1 MTAKK
6 DNIKALFSNTRTR
19 IIIVFTVVLVVTTI
33 IIGIVK
39 FHKSF
44 GDSGKSD
51 MSRSPGAISSIPGS
65 LNQTAQYAALQQ
77 QQNIQNA
84 KDAASK
90 GKSSIPTI
98 IRAQSFGEGVES
110 VGATGGQGS
119 VGFSTLT
126 RESTSGPQST
136 LWFQNL
142 KDTNCSKDSID
153 KAVNENNA
161 SISDLKL
168 ACSCEQLHMVGYQLE
183 DLRVVCSCSELRT
196 IGITASAFKQ
206 AGYKADALKKC
217 GFTACQEKGAGFT
230 AQQMKNAGYS
240 DGELKGAGFS
250 EEAIA
255 KAGGIPDGISIADIK
270 KAGCSVEG
278 LKRLRAA
285 GVSAAAIRRNN
296 GCSVMQMKAAG
307 FSPTDLKNA
316 GFSAAEL
323 KVAGFT
329 PDQLKSAEY
338 NARDLLNAGFTPD
351 ELKEAGF
358 TENELKAA
366 EAELPPGFSHDDI
379 KKSGCSGAALNRER
393 LAGASAAI
401 IKKDAKC
408 SAKQLKSAGFN
419 DDDLDRA
426 GFSPEQIKSSGFTA
440 EGIGATVL
448 ANQGVR
454 DSRIKSA
461 GCDIKNLTELRK
473 SGVTAQRIHELNGCS
488 TAALKA
494 AGFDAEKLLIAGF
507 TPDELQS
514 AGFSPEDIKEGQ
526 AAISGGKDIS
536 DSTIRAAGCDENNL
550 TKLKKEGVSVKRIHD
565 LNGCSVAALKA
576 AGFNAEKLLKAG
588 FSPDDLR
595 AAGFSPE
602 DIKEGQVAIAG
613 EEYVGDSKVK
623 AAGCDINKLKIL
635 HDDGVSAQ
643 RIHDLNGCSAAA
655 LKAAGFDA
663 EKLLRAGFAPDELQS
678 AGFSPEDIKEG
689 QAAISGGKDIS
700 DSTIRAAGCD
710 ENNLTKLKKEG
721 VSAKRI
727 HDLNGCSVAALKA
740 AGFNAEKL
748 LKAGFSPD
756 DLRAAGFSPE
766 DIKEGQVAIAGEEY
780 VGDSK
785 VKAAGCDINKLK
797 ILHDDGVSAQ
807 RIHDLNGCSA
817 AALKAVGFNAEKL
830 LEAGFTPDELKSAG
844 LTPDEIKEAQAALHS
859 SGESVADYVIKSA
872 GCDTNKLKELEAQG
886 VSAKRIHELN
896 GCSAEKLKAAGFDV
910 AEIAAAGF
918 TPADL
923 LAAGFT
929 PQDLENANAAL
940 TPAGIIA
947 AGRGGD
953 CSVKSLEAAKDTGVS
968 AETIKNTLGCS
979 AAALKAAGFSAADL
993 KNAGF
998 TSGELSN
1005 VGFSPEDL
1013 KDAGYTAKELRAVG
1027 FSAADLKKAG
1037 FGATSLQDAGFSS
1050 DDLKAAGFSVADLK
1064 KAGFS
1069 AEDLKKSGFSAAE
1082 LHKAGYTAKELKQA
1096 GFGVAALK
1104 NAGLSDSDLEEAGV
1118 SKSEAALAGLEK
1130 IDPLESQKSKASVLP
1145 SLLGKKEASQD
1156 SIQMAN
1162 TKRLQEI
1169 MAQQK
1174 KTQLDQ
1180 KYQQKIQKQSSLM
1193 LSDAT
1198 QLLQGWKTVS
1208 AQQYAE
1214 GTKQKS
1220 SKSGGDTSDS
1230 SLPSSMASSASS
1242 NSSSSTDGAVP
1253 LIRMGDIIFAVVDT
1267 SVNTDE
1273 PGPILATIVSGIFKG
1288 GKLIGSFNLPNNSDK
1303 LII

>member
-358 TENELKAA
+358 TENDLKAA

-494 AGFDAEKLLIAGF
+494 AGFDAEKLL
-507 TPDELQS
+507 
-514 AGFSPEDIKEGQ
+514 
-526 AAISGGKDIS
+526 
-536 DSTIRAAGCDENNL
+536 
-550 TKLKKEGVSVKRIHD
+550 
-565 LNGCSVAALKA
+565 
-576 AGFNAEKLLKAG
+576 
-588 FSPDDLR
+588 
-595 AAGFSPE
+595 
-602 DIKEGQVAIAG
+602 
-613 EEYVGDSKVK
+613 
-623 AAGCDINKLKIL
+623 
-635 HDDGVSAQ
+635 
-643 RIHDLNGCSAAA
+643 
-655 LKAAGFDA
+655 
-663 EKLLRAGFAPDELQS
+663 RAGFAPDELQS

-721 VSAKRI
+721 VSVKRI

-1037 FGATSLQDAGFSS
+1037 FGATSLQDAGFSA

-1303 LII
+1303 LIISFNSLAMPGSPKTMSITAFAIDPNTGRTALSSETDHHYLERYGALFASTFIEGFGNAFQSSDTAIQIGGTGGVTNTTIQNGIGRSSLENAVIGLATVGKAWGQVAQQNISRPTTVQIYSGTAIGVLFTQDLLPS

>member
-358 TENELKAA
+358 TENDLKAA

-507 TPDELQS
+507 T
-514 AGFSPEDIKEGQ
+514 
-526 AAISGGKDIS
+526 
-536 DSTIRAAGCDENNL
+536 
-550 TKLKKEGVSVKRIHD
+550 
-565 LNGCSVAALKA
+565 
-576 AGFNAEKLLKAG
+576 
-588 FSPDDLR
+588 
-595 AAGFSPE
+595 
-602 DIKEGQVAIAG
+602 
-613 EEYVGDSKVK
+613 
-623 AAGCDINKLKIL
+623 
-635 HDDGVSAQ
+635 
-643 RIHDLNGCSAAA
+643 
-655 LKAAGFDA
+655 
-663 EKLLRAGFAPDELQS
+663 PDELQS

-1037 FGATSLQDAGFSS
+1037 FGATSLQDAGFSA

-1303 LII
+1303 LIISFNSLAMPGSPKTMSITAFAIDPNTGRTALSSETDHHYLERYGALFASTFIEGFGNAFQSSDTAIQIGGTGGVTNTTIQNGIGRSSLENAVIGLATVGKAWGQVAQQNISRPTTVQIYSGTAIGVLFTQDLLPS

>member
-358 TENELKAA
+358 TENDLKAA

-550 TKLKKEGVSVKRIHD
+550 TKLKKEGVSV
-565 LNGCSVAALKA
+565 
-576 AGFNAEKLLKAG
+576 
-588 FSPDDLR
+588 
-595 AAGFSPE
+595 
-602 DIKEGQVAIAG
+602 
-613 EEYVGDSKVK
+613 
-623 AAGCDINKLKIL
+623 
-635 HDDGVSAQ
+635 
-643 RIHDLNGCSAAA
+643 
-655 LKAAGFDA
+655 
-663 EKLLRAGFAPDELQS
+663 
-678 AGFSPEDIKEG
+678 
-689 QAAISGGKDIS
+689 
-700 DSTIRAAGCD
+700 
-710 ENNLTKLKKEG
+710 
-721 VSAKRI
+721 KRI

-1303 LII
+1303 LIISFNSLAMPGSPKTMSITAFAIDPNTGRTALSSETDHHYLERYGALFASTFIEGFGNAFQSSDTAIQIGGTGGVTNTTIQNGIGRSSLENAVIGLATVGKAWGQVAQQNISRPTTVQIYSGTAIGVLFTQDLLPS